1 MLECSI
7 AHKNKFNEIKIAFK
21 ILIYLK
27 IRKNLTKIKI
37 SKING
42 KLTSIL
48 ITHFKIQAF
57 KFIGKV
63 NSPQN

>member
-1 MLECSI
+1 MLEYSI
-7 AHKNKFNEIKIAFK
+7 AHKDKFNENKIAFK

-63 NSPQN
+63 NSPHD

>member
-1 MLECSI
+1 MLESST
-7 AHKNKFNEIKIAFK
+7 ALKNKFNGNKIAFK

-27 IRKNLTKIKI
+27 IRKNLTKIII
-37 SKING
+37 SKINR

-57 KFIGKV
+57 KLIGKV

>member
-1 MLECSI
+1 MLEFSI
-7 AHKNKFNEIKIAFK
+7 ALKNKFNENKIAFK
-21 ILIYLK
+21 ILSYLK
-27 IRKNLTKIKI
+27 IKNNLTKIKI
-37 SKING
+37 PKING

-57 KFIGKV
+57 KLIGKV